1 MAVSLASLSPD
12 ATNYAHHELHDED
25 RIWTETN
32 CYVDL
37 WVELLHTIGLEP
49 LAASAFALS
58 ADFEGDQWS
67 FLKYPP
73 EDLRTIYG
81 IEVAELNVWRPLLWH
96 IADQLG
102 RDRLLTVEMD
112 SHYLPD
118 TRGVSYRI
126 DHTKTTLVPWSVDPN
141 RREMTYFHNA
151 GFFTV
156 DGDDFDG
163 LFRLGRFENETA
175 LPPYVEIL
183 KFDAVT
189 GGPPDIAL
197 VRDLAL
203 AHFSRRPPT
212 NPVSRLRER
221 IEEDLSW
228 LAEQDLEIF
237 HQYAFA
243 TCRQCGAGA
252 ELAASYLGWLE
263 TVSPM
268 GLNEASELYQSLAS
282 SAKALQFALARTVR
296 GRSVDVSELFATMA
310 SSWELANEK
319 LGRCLGI

>member
-1 MAVSLASLSPD
+1 VAVDLASLSPEV
-12 ATNYAHHELHDED
+12 TNYEHHELHNEE

-49 LAASAFALS
+49 LAASAFVLS

-73 EDLRTIYG
+73 EDLRMIYG

-102 RDRLLTVEMD
+102 RNRLLTVEMD

-118 TRGVSYRI
+118 TRGVSYQI
-126 DHTKTTLVPWSVDPN
+126 DHTKTTLVPWSIDPD

-151 GFFTV
+151 GFFSV

-163 LFRLGRFENETA
+163 LFRLGHYESETA
-175 LPPYVEIL
+175 LPPYVEIVKL
-183 KFDAVT
+183 DAVDP
-189 GGPPDIAL
+189 GPPDIAATL
-197 VRDLAL
+197 ELA
-203 AHFSRRPPT
+203 ATHFSRRPST
-212 NPVSRLRER
+212 NPVGRMREQ

-228 LAEQDLEIF
+228 LADQELEIF

-252 ELAASYLGWLE
+252 ELAATYLGWLE
-263 TVSPM
+263 GVSPM
-268 GLNEASELYQSLAS
+268 GLSEASALFQDLAS

-310 SSWELANEK
+310 SSWELANEQ
-319 LGRCLGI
+319 LERCFGS